1 MGFAIGNIRPAD
13 DYGIPIGWELGFEY
27 TEGHR
32 KGTTGV
38 RRSPESKTEQ
48 AKKSQD
54 AWQKQQAEFR
64 KLPKEGDTKTENGKQ
79 YVLRGGRWHV
89 NYEDPKA
96 EEKAFD
102 DDEPFMLKPEP
113 SKWEV
118 PEVQKPDP
126 DIKKIPAAGEIQ
138 GSLFDA
144 GKKTDLPGQNML
156 FSDPIDPDNSKTA
169 EAQAAKV
176 GLEAKFDSMKSHN
189 DEVHRLAAEK
199 GLHRE
204 AIAGWPSELGDGY
217 DNGQSPAETL
227 ATIEKAMADEAKE
240 IAEARAKA
248 AKPGLK
254 VAGRKYR
261 VGDSVE
267 VNDKGNPY
275 ANRHGQTGKITG
287 VSDSPL
293 LHHVV
298 EFPDGKKEEYHEDE
312 LKDSA
317 GGGGDSPEHAELLEK
332 AAKFSNYGPDYD
344 RNIASSLGHYQ
355 DAKKRGHDQKML
367 DHLHGELK
375 VRMEG
380 KESREFLAKAKKAI
394 DDKLS
399 SGGNV
404 GNVWSSVKDATGKGI
419 GDMSPEERRVLKD
432 HAEGRRAIEKPEP
445 SDARAKAMAAQTG
458 EAGSR
463 QQSIRRLGGGV

>member
-1 MGFAIGNIRPAD
+1 
-13 DYGIPIGWELGFEY
+13 
-27 TEGHR
+27 
-32 KGTTGV
+32 
-38 RRSPESKTEQ
+38 
-48 AKKSQD
+48 
-54 AWQKQQAEFR
+54 
-64 KLPKEGDTKTENGKQ
+64 
-79 YVLRGGRWHV
+79 
-89 NYEDPKA
+89 
-96 EEKAFD
+96 
-102 DDEPFMLKPEP
+102 MLKPEP

-138 GSLFDA
+138 GSPFDA

-240 IAEARAKA
+240 IAEARA
-248 AKPGLK
+248 
-254 VAGRKYR
+254 
-261 VGDSVE
+261 S
-267 VNDKGNPY
+267 KGTSKN
-275 ANRHGQTGKITG
+275 T
-287 VSDSPL
+287 
-293 LHHVV
+293 
-298 EFPDGKKEEYHEDE
+298 
-312 LKDSA
+312 
-317 GGGGDSPEHAELLEK
+317 
-332 AAKFSNYGPDYD
+332 
-344 RNIASSLGHYQ
+344 
-355 DAKKRGHDQKML
+355 HD
-367 DHLHGELK
+367 D
-375 VRMEG
+375 
-380 KESREFLAKAKKAI
+380 FIAKAKKAI

-399 SGGNV
+399 SSGNV

-445 SDARAKAMAAQTG
+445 SGARAKAMAAQKEKQAADNKAFDDWVAASEKKESAEQTG
-458 EAGSR
+458 PKTGHFTDPTPTKE
-463 QQSIRRLGGGV
+463 